1 MCANETKFKAAIA
14 IVANNDLKHEIC
26 KVRAAA
32 YARRTQQ
39 RIVWSPATD
48 YAAVEC
54 LSSDPELMKKKE
66 EWLQLHNRKCAGLWG
81 MVPLVKGMRL
91 ALIDHLDRSDK
102 CLLRGSCGELMG
114 WVFED
119 GESLPKRGVAVLKRP
134 PKALIVKF
142 DNAAWIL
149 EGMCEAGTYPVK
161 VAKKTWFVDENRMC
175 PVLRVSRTQTPVG
188 PDYARTAYSTQGL
201 TLDAAIVDLCFDENT
216 DPTTAYIAMSRVR
229 CADDILIMQAFNINI
244 FRQGIPIG
252 PAMLMK
258 HLRGEDL
265 EADIAAHLAAEDSR
279 IAAEKQ
285 ERKQAA
291 KQRKKLNEKKRGN
304 RDREDRTQYMSSY
317 KAERKAEK
325 AAYDAERK
333 TEKAACDAA
342 RNANHKR
349 VRTQAE
355 KDKAKERNAKHKRV
369 RTQAEKDKAMENR
382 KKKRAASKD
391 KRSKILD

>member
-1 MCANETKFKAAIA
+1 LCADETKFKAAIA

-32 YARRTQQ
+32 YARRTKQ

-81 MVPLVKGMRL
+81 MVPLVKGMRV

-114 WVFED
+114 WVLED

-142 DNAAWIL
+142 DNAEWIL

-291 KQRKKLNEKKRGN
+291 KPGKKLNEKKRGN
-304 RDREDRTQYMSSY
+304 RDRTEYMSS
-317 KAERKAEK
+317 
-325 AAYDAERK
+325 YDAERK
-333 TEKAACDAA
+333 TEKRKTEKAASDAA
-342 RNANHKR
+342 
-349 VRTQAE
+349 
-355 KDKAKERNAKHKRV
+355 RNAKHKRV
-369 RTQAEKDKAMENR
+369 RTQAEKDKAKENR

-391 KRSKILD
+391 KGSKILD

>member
-1 MCANETKFKAAIA
+1 MCADETKFKAAIA

-81 MVPLVKGMRL
+81 MVPLVKGMRV

-114 WVFED
+114 WVLED

-142 DNAAWIL
+142 DNAEWIL

-304 RDREDRTQYMSSY
+304 RDRTEYMSSY

-333 TEKAACDAA
+333 TEKAAYDAA
-342 RNANHKR
+342 RNAKHKR

-369 RTQAEKDKAMENR
+369 RTQAEKDKAKENR

>member
-1 MCANETKFKAAIA
+1 MCADETKFKAAIA

-32 YARRTQQ
+32 YARRTKQ

-48 YAAVEC
+48 YATVEC

-81 MVPLVKGMRL
+81 MVPLVKGMRV

-114 WVFED
+114 WVLED

-142 DNAAWIL
+142 DNAEWIL

-201 TLDAAIVDLCFDENT
+201 TLDAAMVDLCFDENT

-258 HLRGEDL
+258 YLRGEDL

-285 ERKQAA
+285 KKKQAA
-291 KQRKKLNEKKRGN
+291 KQRKKLNEQKRGN
-304 RDREDRTQYMSSY
+304 RDREDRTEYMSTYDANREDRTEYMSTY
-317 KAERKAEK
+317 NAERNKTT
-325 AAYDAERK
+325 ERK
-333 TEKAACDAA
+333 TEKAAYDAA
-342 RNANHKR
+342 
-349 VRTQAE
+349 
-355 KDKAKERNAKHKRV
+355 RNAKHKRV
-369 RTQAEKDKAMENR
+369 RTQAETDKAKENR

-391 KRSKILD
+391 KGSKILDQKRPAINNN

>member
-1 MCANETKFKAAIA
+1 LCADETKFKAAIA

-32 YARRTQQ
+32 YARRTKQ

-81 MVPLVKGMRL
+81 MVPLVKGMRV

-114 WVFED
+114 WVLED

-142 DNAAWIL
+142 DNAEWIL

-229 CADDILIMQAFNINI
+229 CADDILIMQAFNIDI

-285 ERKQAA
+285 KKKQAA
-291 KQRKKLNEKKRGN
+291 KQRQKLNEQQRGKRDRTEHEQKRGK
-304 RDREDRTQYMSSY
+304 RDRTEYMTEYEQKRGKRDRTEYEQ
-317 KAERKAEK
+317 
-325 AAYDAERK
+325 
-333 TEKAACDAA
+333 
-342 RNANHKR
+342 KR
-349 VRTQAE
+349 GKRDKTQAQ
-355 KDKAKERNAKHKRV
+355 KDKAKI
-369 RTQAEKDKAMENR
+369 TR

-391 KRSKILD
+391 KGSKIFDQSRQDAANAECETLGAFRNA

>member
-1 MCANETKFKAAIA
+1 
-14 IVANNDLKHEIC
+14 
-26 KVRAAA
+26 
-32 YARRTQQ
+32 
-39 RIVWSPATD
+39 
-48 YAAVEC
+48 
-54 LSSDPELMKKKE
+54 
-66 EWLQLHNRKCAGLWG
+66 
-81 MVPLVKGMRL
+81 
-91 ALIDHLDRSDK
+91 
-102 CLLRGSCGELMG
+102 
-114 WVFED
+114 
-119 GESLPKRGVAVLKRP
+119 
-134 PKALIVKF
+134 
-142 DNAAWIL
+142 
-149 EGMCEAGTYPVK
+149 MCEAGTYPVK

-304 RDREDRTQYMSSY
+304 RDRTEYMSSY

-333 TEKAACDAA
+333 TEKAAYDAA
-342 RNANHKR
+342 
-349 VRTQAE
+349 
-355 KDKAKERNAKHKRV
+355 RNAKHKRV
-369 RTQAEKDKAMENR
+369 RTQAEKDKAKENR